1 MFQISVAQL
10 FEDNRERLGLAW
22 VTQPSATPALIR
34 RDTQDSAALVGHI
47 NLIHPNRLQ
56 VLGAPE
62 AARLT
67 QDNADGAKLI
77 AELLAP
83 SPAIVIVGDDAQ
95 ADAGLI
101 QAASHASVA
110 LLRSTASSAL
120 VIDTLRRYFAR
131 KLAETTSL
139 HGVCMDVLGLGVL
152 ITGESGV
159 GKSELALELISRGH
173 GLVADDVVE
182 ISHIGLGTLE
192 ARCPPMLK
200 DFLEVRGLGMLNIRT
215 IFGETAVRP
224 RMRLRLVVNL
234 LRPSQ
239 TQSFETERLPLHE
252 LSEDILG
259 VTVRKVVIPVAAGR
273 NLAVLLEAAV
283 RNYILQLRGIHST
296 AEFVQR
302 QQEVLQGNAMTERRD
317 GQ

>member
-67 QDNADGAKLI
+67 QGNADGAKLI

-159 GKSELALELISRGH
+159 GKSELALELIRNHWQATS
-173 GLVADDVVE
+173 VY
-182 ISHIGLGTLE
+182 
-192 ARCPPMLK
+192 
-200 DFLEVRGLGMLNIRT
+200 
-215 IFGETAVRP
+215 
-224 RMRLRLVVNL
+224 
-234 LRPSQ
+234 
-239 TQSFETERLPLHE
+239 
-252 LSEDILG
+252 
-259 VTVRKVVIPVAAGR
+259 KV
-273 NLAVLLEAAV
+273 
-283 RNYILQLRGIHST
+283 
-296 AEFVQR
+296 
-302 QQEVLQGNAMTERRD
+302 
-317 GQ
+317 